1 MSGSNFSKRAGS
13 HNHRIHR
20 GPQQSHD
27 EAIRL
32 IEPADIA
39 AARLSGNLE
48 TDHSVDCADEVADYI
63 GLIVTLGETQ
73 ISAVKNRQFL
83 R

>member
-1 MSGSNFSKRAGS
+1 MGQ
-13 HNHRIHR
+13 HDHRIHR

-27 EAIRL
+27 EAIRF

-63 GLIVTLGETQ
+63 GPTVKRREAQ
-73 ISAVKNRQFL
+73 ITVVKNCQFL
-83 R
+83 G